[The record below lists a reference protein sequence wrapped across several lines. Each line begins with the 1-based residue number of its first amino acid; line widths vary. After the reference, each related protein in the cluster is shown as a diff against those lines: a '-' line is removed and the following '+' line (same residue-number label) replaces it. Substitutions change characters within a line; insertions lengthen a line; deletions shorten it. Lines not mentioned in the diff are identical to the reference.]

1 MTALWPDAF
10 VEEANLTFQIST
22 LRKALGEDG
31 ASWIQT
37 LPKHGYR
44 FAADV
49 KAIPMAEG
57 PASAAGGLEVSAAG
71 PTAIGAAVSGGKWLA
86 AFIAVPLLA
95 AALYLA
101 LSRFQT
107 PEPVRPLPAAALP
120 LTTYPGFEM
129 APSLSPDGSLV
140 AFVWDGPSQ
149 KNFDIY
155 VKVVGPGE
163 PIPVTKDPARD
174 DNPVFS
180 PDGRLIAFERF
191 TWEASGPR
199 GTADLYVVPALGGA
213 ERRVAADL
221 RAYSQIGTGTTP
233 GMAWTPDGRWLAHW
247 SRAEDPGI
255 WLFAVEGSDRRR
267 ISEDGAGPAFSE
279 DGRHMAFIRPAG
291 AGVAVYVL
299 PLTDGFMP
307 AGPPRQVSPESP
319 AIRTVAWL
327 PGNRGLIFSSSG
339 HQGLSRLQTIALASN
354 RLEASG
360 PPELLPAGENGTD
373 FSLSRAGRLVYSAH
387 FEDTNIWR
395 LSLTGPDRLRSEP
408 LVRSTFHDYLPDY
421 SPDGTRIAFTS
432 TRSGAEEIW
441 VANADGSKPDQ
452 MTTMRGWVCAN
463 PRWSPNGESI
473 LFHSASKGSPREL
486 YVLNIRSREVKQLTD
501 DPAAD
506 TQASWSRD
514 GRTVYFASNKTGSN
528 EIWRMPATGGDR
540 TQVTRHG
547 GAFALESYDGRF
559 LYYSKAGNPRAD
571 IWRVPVDGGEEQLI
585 VKGLRTAL
593 SFAVAKDG
601 LFFVRSQ
608 ALLGPAS
615 IDFFEFKT
623 GTTRT
628 VIALD
633 KPPGDA
639 MAVSPTGQY
648 LLYSVYERLGSD
660 LMLVE
665 KFQ

>member
-1 MTALWPDAF
+1 LAAL
-10 VEEANLTFQIST
+10 L
-22 LRKALGEDG
+22 ALPV
-31 ASWIQT
+31 
-37 LPKHGYR
+37 L
-44 FAADV
+44 
-49 KAIPMAEG
+49 
-57 PASAAGGLEVSAAG
+57 
-71 PTAIGAAVSGGKWLA
+71 AAVM
-86 AFIAVPLLA
+86 
-95 AALYLA
+95 YLA
-101 LSRFQT
+101 FWRARPS
-107 PEPVRPLPAAALP
+107 EIVRPSPAAALP
-120 LTTYPGFEM
+120 LTTYPGFET

-140 AFVWDGPSQ
+140 AFVWDGPAQ

-163 PIPVTKDPARD
+163 PIRLTKGPARN

-180 PDGRLIAFERF
+180 PDGRLIAFERY

-199 GTADLYVVPALGGA
+199 GRADLYVVPALGGAA

-221 RAYSQIGTGTTP
+221 RAYSHVGTGTAT
-233 GMAWTPDGRWLAHW
+233 GVAWTPDGRWLAHW
-247 SRAEDPGI
+247 SRAEEPGI
-255 WLFAVEGSDRRR
+255 WLFAVEGSGRRR
-267 ISEDGAGPAFSE
+267 ITEDGAGPAFSE
-279 DGRHMAFIRPAG
+279 DGRHMAFIRPAT
-291 AGVAVYVL
+291 AGMAVYVV
-299 PLTDGFMP
+299 PLTEGFMP
-307 AGPPRQVSPESP
+307 AGPPRRVSPEVPS
-319 AIRTVAWL
+319 IRRVAWL

-360 PPELLPAGENGTD
+360 PPELLPFGENGTD

-387 FEDTNIWR
+387 IEDTDIWR

-441 VANADGSKPDQ
+441 VANADGSNPSV

-463 PRWSPNGESI
+463 ARWSPGGESI
-473 LFHSASKGSPREL
+473 LFHSASQESPREL
-486 YVLNIRSREVKQLTD
+486 YVLNTTSREVKQLTD
-501 DPAAD
+501 DPSAD

-514 GRTVYFASNKTGSN
+514 GRTVYFASNKTGRQ
-528 EIWRMPATGGDR
+528 EIWKMPAAGGPR
-540 TQVTRHG
+540 KQVTRQG
-547 GAFALESYDGRF
+547 GAFALESPDGRF
-559 LYYSKAGNPRAD
+559 LYYSKGGNPRAD
-571 IWRVPVDGGEEQLI
+571 IWRVPVDGGEEQPI
-585 VKGLRTAL
+585 VTGLWTSL

-601 LFFVRSQ
+601 LYFVRSQ

-628 VIALD
+628 VITFD

-639 MAVSPTGQY
+639 MAMSPTGQY
-648 LLYSVYERLGSD
+648 LLYSMYERLGSD

-665 KFQ
+665 KFR